1 VRKLNNNPQLG
12 INERIRRFT
21 RENLNI
27 QLDSI
32 KFCDKHQHPLLG
44 EECLY
49 CLEDKRERGGN
60 NYWSEE
66 RIKIENL
73 ARQHFNSLNLA
84 RNEITSFLKEKGKI
98 KTVHY
103 DFETSNI
110 DEKQG
115 WVIFWYAKCCHGL
128 VENGADIKSWM
139 NLINA
144 LEKQENQ
151 VVIQAHNGI
160 RFDFSFYWNEII
172 KEHLLSKTRENQIR
186 EQLSKIDGF
195 ADS

>member
-1 VRKLNNNPQLG
+1 
-12 INERIRRFT
+12 
-21 RENLNI
+21 
-27 QLDSI
+27 
-32 KFCDKHQHPLLG
+32 
-44 EECLY
+44 
-49 CLEDKRERGGN
+49 
-60 NYWSEE
+60 
-66 RIKIENL
+66 
-73 ARQHFNSLNLA
+73 
-84 RNEITSFLKEKGKI
+84 
-98 KTVHY
+98 
-103 DFETSNI
+103 
-110 DEKQG
+110 
-115 WVIFWYAKCCHGL
+115 
-128 VENGADIKSWM
+128 M